1 MKHISLKGSSRTIG
15 KKSDIKNIRR
25 NGGVPCVLYGAGINK
40 DQNVLFSVDAK
51 ELKNLT
57 HTPNSY
63 IVDLEIDG
71 KAYMAVMHALQF
83 HPVTDN
89 TIHVDFL
96 AIDSAKPVTIS
107 VPLNIFGNCEGVRLG
122 GKLMIESR
130 KLKVAGLPDM
140 IPDVLDIDITDLKL
154 GKQIVAGDLNFENI
168 QIVSPKSQAVCSVK
182 QTRAAMA
189 AAAAQDK

>member
-189 AAAAQDK
+189 AAAAQEK

>member
-1 MKHISLKGSSRTIG
+1 MKHIELNGSLRTIG
-15 KKSDIKNIRR
+15 KKSDIKAIRR

-40 DQNVLFSVDAK
+40 DENILFSVDAK

-63 IVDLEIDG
+63 IVDLNIDG

-83 HPVTDN
+83 HPVNDS

-96 AIDSAKPVTIS
+96 SIDPAKPVTIQ

-130 KLKVAGLPDM
+130 KLKVAGVPDM

-154 GKQIVAGDLNFENI
+154 GKQIVAGDLAFENI

-189 AAAAQDK
+189 AAAAQGK

>member
-1 MKHISLKGSSRTIG
+1 MKHIGLNGSLRTIG
-15 KKSDIKNIRR
+15 KKSDIKAIRR

-40 DQNVLFSVDAK
+40 DENVLFVVDAK
-51 ELKNLT
+51 ELKTIT

-63 IVDLEIDG
+63 IVDLNIDG
-71 KAYMAVMHALQF
+71 TTYMAVMHALQF
-83 HPVTDN
+83 HPVNDN
-89 TIHVDFL
+89 TLHVDFL
-96 AIDSAKPVTIS
+96 AIDPAKPVTIQ

-122 GKLMIESR
+122 GKLMVESR
-130 KLKVAGLPDM
+130 KLKVAGIPDM

-154 GKQIVAGDLNFENI
+154 GKQIVAGDLKFENI

-189 AAAAQDK
+189 AAAAQGK